1 MEFTVADGK
10 FPNHIM
16 TVGLC
21 RAPNE
26 IHYVAHRAW
35 DSGGAGGKKK
45 CFPRWALEVIKQP
58 PTAPHTESEDLKQGS
73 VNSHSGP
80 NNQLEEDQFERELN
94 TQ

>member
-35 DSGGAGGKKK
+35 DSGGVGGKKNVS
-45 CFPRWALEVIKQP
+45 L
-58 PTAPHTESEDLKQGS
+58 SEL
-73 VNSHSGP
+73 
-80 NNQLEEDQFERELN
+80 
-94 TQ
+94 